1 MQEFR
6 KRLWI
11 RRILAM
17 ALAVVMTVTSVP
29 ATALAAP
36 GEEQS
41 AMEQNADEDSTKVS
55 DSEDD
60 STKEQTGEPS
70 GDEMQ
75 VTEDADGM
83 NASEE
88 TNTGSEDADSMDTSE
103 ETNADLEGD
112 KQSADLENADQEA
125 AAPENEAEN
134 EVMGDTDAAAEGD
147 QQPEA
152 VYVFVAGGNLASYQ
166 QAEYRR
172 GEPLFATESTDAD
185 GRKTMEVDSDILWAI
200 SVKSEDGSEVPLPVF
215 SAVSELTYDWQD
227 AEGKSL
233 GEGVAPRNAGKYKLA
248 ITLPAK
254 AGAYKEAK
262 GIFDFEITKA
272 SVRVIP
278 YGDSLDVMAGIKA
291 KDVPLPEFTV
301 DSSDGMG
308 FVSDQTADN
317 KDISVAVDV
326 REAYTD
332 VSITS
337 SDPER
342 QLLMSEDYVVALNV
356 EFIGTNAENY
366 KKNYELKGEDIHLN
380 IADLKETRVKLTLG
394 SEYDAPKYDK
404 QEFVLA
410 NNAARKITKITV
422 PYHEIKNT
430 AQNFA
435 KKEYL
440 DTQVV
445 EVVRDQEGK
454 ETENVL
460 ADAQTDSAWHAVNFE
475 AWKEGSQNYCKLTV
489 GGELEGTPTET
500 GVYAYRTA
508 YAGDD
513 KIYAGSVGDI
523 IVEIGAVEW
532 IVKPS
537 LKKTEFN
544 SAQTVGEVLAE
555 VEPEILGADGEKLDD
570 SNKIP
575 DKLKDHIWGT
585 SYIGANMTQSYE
597 PVFEIVKRTQIKDA
611 AGNVTEN
618 REDILTED
626 VKLGFDQNAEY
637 WVRFTG
643 KKAVYMAGGIK
654 QNEKDINADVNSS
667 DISYQVKTDRETL
680 ENEKYM
686 VKLSVSGANAVIDT
700 TKVVGSLE
708 KHPILENAWTRVYD
722 GERLFNSRGDYK
734 KAGLKDA
741 VTSADLTANAVND
754 FTYTWYESRYKTVEE
769 AMETDADGNP
779 LMENGK
785 PVMKSDF
792 ANSFNSRSFISPV
805 NAGLYKL
812 TVTYY
817 NSGSKYAAP
826 AAEVYFVI
834 GQQDL
839 AVSLNNAQ
847 DKLEGFTGVSVE
859 EFLADQDEAI
869 RTNVTAVPAGKPETG
884 EWVMLG
890 SYEELEDSPSFY
902 NCMLILKVESQQVD
916 ADGNPL
922 KDANGNEVAWE
933 KEYGSFQEGYR
944 YRVVPDKL
952 HSCNRNYKVVNG
964 ENIRKDIAVTPMGE
978 AQLEI
983 RGADGKAW
991 TTQRKSQEYNGS
1003 PAFDTEFLNA
1013 LNGFKLYAVSTK
1025 PDGTKDEVEVPAAEN
1040 VELIYQVYCDEDED
1054 RFAVYKGRTLPQ
1066 DAEEWVWTKNGGTYT
1081 VEVLFKG
1088 NGKYAPMSTCTL
1100 AEVTVTPKKLTVM
1113 TPQLTAEAGS
1123 EVQYIYDAVYDEF
1136 AKCSNLAGNF
1146 VVAAD
1151 IVKGDEDYFKKSS
1164 SGWFPAWTDTDDG
1177 FYSPHFAVYEAGE
1190 ELWDGL
1196 FTGAGAERY
1205 TLRLAYG
1212 NLQGICAR
1220 NYSCVADE
1228 GGFITVVRGRSGVAS
1243 VSVSGIS
1250 RVTGVDTVTT
1260 LEDGSYQHLFV
1271 TQSGIPF
1278 VTYDNKDGNW
1288 VAIRIMAPAE
1298 YGSDLSIW
1306 NKAVYKKSLEK
1317 AGGRIVSG
1325 PTRIR
1330 IEDEYGDT
1338 VYRTAVTA
1346 VFNAK
1351 DPAEEK
1357 AKDADFS
1364 IRWEDGY
1371 IEQFKLQFSKSTCLG
1386 DLRDAVAPKSLAFN
1400 SPLKT
1405 MAVGEEQEL
1414 DVKITKVQQ
1423 ADTICLGYEV
1433 EKGKEDILHIDE
1445 YGKVT
1450 ALKEGTAKVTVYP
1463 MHIVDGIKKKIE
1475 GKSVKTATTAVT
1487 VKKVTAPKISKIT
1500 ALDNDVV
1507 IQYPIVKDGYRR
1519 EIYVMEGKNRK
1530 ADDFE
1535 TAISGMKNG
1544 QWEGRFAVAPRFMSV
1559 SEENSSRVWDSKKKV
1574 HLDIVQLKI
1583 EGLEYGKDYTVY
1595 LRNVSAVRTLSDGC
1609 QVQESYAGTA
1619 KGFATTKPQ
1628 VERLEAS
1635 LQEGT
1640 YLEFLEEENVYV
1652 VELKSGSTQIDLS
1665 GYFRDKAPA
1674 ADDAHYEDYVKLSL
1688 QPLDPKV
1695 KSDYVVPKI
1704 SYYFCD
1710 QDSASSYWTKD
1721 ERVTIAKNGKITLK
1735 QPTRNSYNYYN
1746 DLCVIA
1752 EDENTGCESMLR
1764 IRIVAEADT
1773 IKARNTTIQTG
1784 QTINLERLGDYKEGK
1799 RTLDQNYYDVY
1810 GRIDREKV
1818 AQQLKDNAVFKLS
1831 RYGTLTAYGKGS
1843 VKLTLTDTVLEQ
1855 TVTVNV
1861 KSTDLAPV
1869 KGLTMTDVIDN
1880 RGTVRFERNQ
1890 YADAYRIDVTDAR
1903 QKIQSIYLR
1912 ASAVVWNDKTERWWA
1927 EDNGKSGKQYK
1938 AYYNYKLTGLTQQSK
1953 YNVTVT
1959 ALFEDISSKP
1969 ASKAFGTTKLPA
1981 RDDGLEKDEI
1991 GGIAIRVRDK
2001 GGISSYPFVSGNSY
2015 SLVATPANPGAAQ
2028 AMTDKL
2034 TWSSSDTKVAK
2045 VTANAGTFT
2054 ANLNAVKNGK
2064 ARIEVK
2070 SGITKKVIAR
2080 YEITVYAVGDAYAS
2094 MVYYGQNEDLRDE
2107 DDDRKETVKEITLG
2121 VPVAVELG
2129 SGQTQT
2135 FRFTAPEEG
2144 QYVCY
2149 KIRNGVKTI
2158 GERWT
2163 ASEAGDVWE
2172 FSYQGSESM
2181 TICVERIGS
2190 LQGGIANRTV
2200 LELNRQI
2207 SVQPGHWYVFTA
2219 PENGYYDF
2227 SRNSSTPT
2235 SVFDVYEQGGETL
2248 KESAD
2253 YGLYQLQKDEVIY
2266 LEARSESSIA
2276 AEKVE
2281 FISLTDAGQPLE
2293 GWQKSW
2299 FQFTA
2304 PKTDAY
2310 EIGAFNNSG
2319 NNVSSSIYVY
2329 DQTGRQLSTSSS
2341 SYLRQVALNAG
2352 ETVWIRA
2359 YTWNYDLILK
2369 ATARNSYFTFSENNE
2384 VSIDHAF
2391 NGSNDY
2397 VYLTFTAKEAGYY
2410 KFASSGIADIGGG
2423 IRAYVLESMTDPV
2436 GDQILNEYSGDGV
2449 SKAIELEAGQTVYLK
2464 VRPCDRY
2471 AYEWQGIII
2480 RAQKETITELADGS
2494 EVSGS
2499 VEPGTNYGDHYS
2511 QWYIITAEEE
2521 ARYAV
2526 TVTNK
2531 SSQQVTLYRNN
2542 NINSSGSRMGDVNAN
2557 AVSTLERIIS
2567 ADEKLYLRIG
2577 VYGNFSDP
2585 VEFTIKAEK
2594 VAPAELT
2601 VDAGVAINSKSQW
2614 VSFTAEEAGQYNFNV
2629 YDTPSESGETGVSG
2643 FYLSEYKDI
2652 MQTSYL
2658 KRASSG
2664 SSPSSGMTKV
2674 MDQNETILIQVQYS
2688 FGYGD
2693 LPESRKIK
2701 VEKRMPVSAV
2711 SAGSQTTVSTTKV
2724 GSEHTA
2730 IVKFVA
2736 EEDGSYTFACSEGT
2750 SGVNVSYARVYV
2762 DKPYLDGTYTPLTKN
2777 SSTGKY
2783 SAAVELTA
2791 GQTAYLKVVTGSEA
2805 TSLQVEITED
2815 TI

>member
-17 ALAVVMTVTSVP
+17 ALAVAMAVTSVP

-41 AMEQNADEDSTKVS
+41 ATEQNVDEDSTKVS

-60 STKEQTGEPS
+60 STKEQTDEPS

-75 VTEDADGM
+75 VSEDADGM
-83 NASEE
+83 
-88 TNTGSEDADSMDTSE
+88 DTPE
-103 ETNADLEGD
+103 ETNADQEEN
-112 KQSADLENADQEA
+112 KQSADLENADQETI
-125 AAPENEAEN
+125 APEDEAAN
-134 EVMGDTDAAAEGD
+134 EVMADANATAEGD
-147 QQPEA
+147 QQQEA
-152 VYVFVAGGNLASYQ
+152 VYVFEADWDLGTYQ
-166 QAEYRR
+166 QAEYRQ
-172 GEPLFATESTDAD
+172 GEPLFATESTNAD
-185 GRKTMEVDSDILWAI
+185 GKKVMEVDPAVLWAI
-200 SVKSEDGSEVPLPVF
+200 SVKGEDGSKESLPVF
-215 SAVSELTYDWQD
+215 SAANELTYDWQD

-233 GEGVAPRNAGKYKLA
+233 GEGIAPKNAGKYKLV
-248 ITLPAK
+248 ITLPSK

-301 DSSDGMG
+301 DSSDGMV

-337 SDPER
+337 NDPER

-356 EFIGTNAENY
+356 EFTGTNAENY
-366 KKNYELKGEDIHLN
+366 KKNYELKGEGVRLN

-410 NNAARKITKITV
+410 NNAARKITKITI

-475 AWKEGSQNYCKLTV
+475 TWKEGSQNYCKLTV
-489 GGELEGTPTET
+489 GGELEGTPTEA

-585 SYIGANMTQSYE
+585 SYVGANMTQPYE

-611 AGNVTEN
+611 AGNVTET
-618 REDILTED
+618 RDDLLTED
-626 VKLGFDQNAEY
+626 AKLGFDQNAEY

-643 KKAVYMAGGIK
+643 KKAVYTAEGTK
-654 QNEKDINADVNSS
+654 RNEKDINADVNSS
-667 DISYQVKTDRETL
+667 DISYLVKTDRETL

-700 TKVVGSLE
+700 TKVVGNLE
-708 KHPILENAWTRVYD
+708 KHSVLENAWTRVYD

-741 VTSADLTANAVND
+741 VTSADLTANAVKD
-754 FTYTWYESRYKTVEE
+754 FTYTWYESSYQTVEE

-792 ANSFNSRSFISPV
+792 TSSFYSCNFISPV
-805 NAGLYKL
+805 NAGIYKL
-812 TVTYY
+812 TITYY

-839 AVSLNNAQ
+839 TVSLNNAQ
-847 DKLEGFTGVSVE
+847 DKIEGFTGVSVE

-890 SYEELEDSPSFY
+890 SYEELKDSPSFY

-1003 PAFDTEFLNA
+1003 PAFDTEFVNA
-1013 LNGFKLYAVSTK
+1013 LNGFKLYAVTTK
-1025 PDGTKDEVEVPAAEN
+1025 PDGTKGEAEVPADEN
-1040 VELIYQVYCDEDED
+1040 VELIYQVYCDEDEEK
-1054 RFAVYKGRTLPQ
+1054 FPVYKGRTLPQ

-1088 NGKYAPMSTCTL
+1088 NGKYAPMSTCIL
-1100 AEVTVTPKKLTVM
+1100 SEVTVTPKKITVLTPKLTV
-1113 TPQLTAEAGS
+1113 EAGS
-1123 EVQYIYDAVYDEF
+1123 KVQDIYSAVYNEF
-1136 AKCSNLAGNF
+1136 VNYSNVAGSY

-1151 IVKGDEDYFKKSS
+1151 IVKGDEDYFKKTSN
-1164 SGWFPAWTDTDDG
+1164 GWFPAWTDPDDTG
-1177 FYSPHFAVYEAGE
+1177 IRYCPDFDVYESGRQMI
-1190 ELWDGL
+1190 WDEL
-1196 FTGAGAERY
+1196 FTGAGADRY

-1220 NYSCVADE
+1220 NYSCVSDE
-1228 GGFITVVRGRSGVAS
+1228 GGFITVVRGSSGVESAS
-1243 VSVSGIS
+1243 ASGIS
-1250 RVTGVDTVTT
+1250 RVAGVDTVTT

-1278 VTYDNKDGNW
+1278 ATYDSKNGNW

-1306 NKAVYKKSLEK
+1306 NKAVYEKSLEK

-1325 PTRIR
+1325 PTLWIE
-1330 IEDEYGDT
+1330 EDEYGNE

-1371 IEQFKLQFSKSTCLG
+1371 VEQFKLQFSKSTCLG

-1405 MAVGEEQEL
+1405 MAVGETQEL

-1423 ADTICLGYEV
+1423 ADTICLGYEI

-1487 VKKVTAPKISKIT
+1487 VKKVTAPKISKLT
-1500 ALDNDVV
+1500 ALDDYVV

-1544 QWEGRFAVAPRFMSV
+1544 QWEGIFAVAPRFMRV
-1559 SEENSSRVWDSKKKV
+1559 ADENSAKVWDSKKEV
-1574 HLDIVQLKI
+1574 HLDIVQLRI
-1583 EGLEYGKDYTVY
+1583 TGLEYGKDYTIYV
-1595 LRNVSAVRTLSDGC
+1595 RNVSAVRTLSDGC

-1635 LQEGT
+1635 LKEGA
-1640 YLEFLEEENVYV
+1640 YLEFLEEENMYV
-1652 VELKSGSTQIDLS
+1652 VELKNGSTQIDLS

-1674 ADDAHYEDYVKLSL
+1674 AEDVHYEDYVKLSL
-1688 QPLDPKV
+1688 QPMDPKV
-1695 KSDYVVPKI
+1695 KSDYIVPKI

-1710 QDSASSYWTKD
+1710 YNNIYNRWTKD
-1721 ERVTIAKNGKITLK
+1721 DRAAIAKNGKITLK
-1735 QPTRNSYNYYN
+1735 QPTRNSYNYQY
-1746 DLCVIA
+1746 DLYVVA
-1752 EDENTGCESMLR
+1752 KDENTGCISDMLR

-1784 QTINLERLGDYKEGK
+1784 QTINLERLVDYKEGK

-1843 VKLTLTDTVLEQ
+1843 VKLTLTDTVLNQ

-1890 YADAYRIDVTDAR
+1890 YADAYRIEVTDAR

-1912 ASAVVWNDKTERWWA
+1912 ASDIVWNNKTARWWA
-1927 EDNGKSGKQYK
+1927 ESNGKSGKQYK
-1938 AYYNYKLTGLTQQSK
+1938 AYYNYRLTGLTQQSK

-1991 GGIAIRVRDK
+1991 GGIVIRVRDK

-2015 SLVATPANPGAAQ
+2015 SLVATPDNPGAAQ

-2054 ANLNAVKNGK
+2054 ANLNAVKNGR

-2080 YEITVYAVGDAYAS
+2080 YEITVYSVGDAYAS
-2094 MVYYGQNEDLRDE
+2094 MVYYGQNEDLRGE
-2107 DDDRKETVKEITLG
+2107 GDDRKETVKEITLG
-2121 VPVAVELG
+2121 VPAAVELG

-2149 KIRNGVKTI
+2149 EITNGEKTE
-2158 GERWT
+2158 GKSWKARK
-2163 ASEAGDVWE
+2163 AGAVWE

-2227 SRNSSTPT
+2227 SGNSSAPT
-2235 SVFDVYEQGGETL
+2235 SVFAVYEQGGETL

-2253 YGLYQLQKDEVIY
+2253 HGLYQLQKDEVIY
-2266 LEARSESSIA
+2266 LEAQSESSVA

-2299 FQFTA
+2299 YQFTA

-2310 EIGAFNNSG
+2310 EIDAFYSSG
-2319 NNVSSSIYVY
+2319 SSASGKSNIYVY
-2329 DQTGRQLSTSSS
+2329 DQTGRQLSAS
-2341 SYLRQVALNAG
+2341 SYLNQVVLNAG

-2359 YTWNYDLILK
+2359 YARISDLILK

-2423 IRAYVLESMTDPV
+2423 IQAYVLESMTDPA
-2436 GDQILNEYSGDGV
+2436 GDQIFYENSDDGV
-2449 SKAIELEAGQTVYLK
+2449 SEAIELEAGQTVYLK
-2464 VRPCDRY
+2464 VRPSY
-2471 AYEWQGIII
+2471 SYYEWQGIII
-2480 RAQKETITELADGS
+2480 KAQKETITELVDGS
-2494 EVSGS
+2494 EANGL
-2499 VEPGTNYGDHYS
+2499 VEPGTDYYSYS
-2511 QWYIITAEEE
+2511 QWYAINAAEE
-2521 ARYAV
+2521 AKYAV
-2526 TVTNK
+2526 TVKNK
-2531 SSQQVTLYRNN
+2531 SSQSVTLYYSND
-2542 NINSSGSRMGDVNAN
+2542 INKNGSSMGSVNAN
-2557 AVSTLERIIS
+2557 AVSVWEKVVS
-2567 ADEKLYLRIG
+2567 ADEKLYLRIRTS
-2577 VYGNFSDP
+2577 GNSSDP

-2594 VAPAELT
+2594 VAPAELKA
-2601 VDAGVAINSKSQW
+2601 DEGVALNGKLQW

-2629 YDTPSESGETGVSG
+2629 YDTSTGNSNTGVNG
-2643 FYLSEYKDI
+2643 FSLNEYKDI
-2652 MQTSYL
+2652 MQTLPL
-2658 KRASSG
+2658 KYSSSG
-2664 SSPSSGMTKV
+2664 PSFSYGITKV
-2674 MDQNETILIQVQYS
+2674 MERNETILIQVRYS
-2688 FGYGD
+2688 NSGD
-2693 LPESRKIK
+2693 LPESRKVK
-2701 VEKRMPVSAV
+2701 VEKRRPVNIV
-2711 SAGSQTTVSTTKV
+2711 SVGSQTTVSTTAV
-2724 GSEHTA
+2724 NSQHTA

-2736 EEDGSYTFACSEGT
+2736 EEDGSYTFACSAGT
-2750 SGVNVSYARVYV
+2750 TGVSVSSAQVYV
-2762 DKPYLDGTYTPLTKN
+2762 DKPYLDGT
-2777 SSTGKY
+2777 STSLIKDSETGTYK
-2783 SAAVELTA
+2783 AAVELTT
-2791 GQTAYLKVVTGSEA
+2791 GQAAYLKVLTSSEEK
-2805 TSLQVEITED
+2805 SLQVEITKD
-2815 TI
+2815 TN